1 MKINT
6 LVTKLDESELKKL
19 NYFDHRIIYQDKN
32 TNTLKVAIPD
42 YYNLIIDETNLQ
54 EALSSDKVMVVK
66 RYNPINPNSIKPL
79 TMLTIDNGV
88 IVSING
94 ICNDIDSFVQDLTM
108 DGKSLVKM
116 LK

>member
-1 MKINT
+1 
-6 LVTKLDESELKKL
+6 
-19 NYFDHRIIYQDKN
+19 
-32 TNTLKVAIPD
+32 
-42 YYNLIIDETNLQ
+42 
-54 EALSSDKVMVVK
+54 MVVK

-88 IVSING
+88 IVGING
-94 ICNDIDSFVQDLTM
+94 ICNDIDSFVQNLTM